1 MDNLF
6 FLTIGFIF
14 LGALITNLTQWRKR
28 DRVLKDIDGFN
39 TTIEMQDRKKIWG
52 KTQIYSNGMELH
64 FSREVQNSHGN
75 PINSYIL
82 YRDDIDNIRAIY
94 RYQNELS
101 ESNIA
106 ARKKEIA
113 NTCKP
118 HFWMYFKRRMVVFFN
133 TFNDAI
139 GEALNVFLARMKG
152 GGNSLVFKTQ
162 GNYLKKMGT
171 TALSVVGN
179 AYDPLLERYINQRV
193 VVRIED
199 GKRKEFCGFLKEYSS
214 AWMSVLDCE
223 LTQTT
228 HIDLDDIERLT
239 LLRDMDFS
247 YLLYEAD
254 EDVYEL
260 EVVIQYFGIHPL
272 ELVSVDG
279 DDSENNYHHTINK
292 TLKHQQSISFTLSKL
307 PIKSFKNISKD
318 LLPLE
323 FEMIAALRRDG
334 EPPESNLIYQSILPN
349 FTLEYKYTSI
359 GDVYLPRTLAI
370 LRHSSS

>member
-14 LGALITNLTQWRKR
+14 LGALISNLTQWRKR
-28 DRVLKDIDGFN
+28 DRVLKDIDGFH
-39 TTIEMQDRKKIWG
+39 TTIEMQDSKKVWG
-52 KTQIYSNGMELH
+52 KTAIFSNGMELH
-64 FSREVQNSHGN
+64 FSREVQNSSGN
-75 PINSYIL
+75 SINSYIL

-101 ESNIA
+101 EVNIA
-106 ARKKEIA
+106 LRKQEIA

-118 HFWMYFKRRMVVFFN
+118 QIWIRLKRRLVVFFN

-152 GGNSLVFKTQ
+152 GGGGMIFNTQ
-162 GNYLKKMGT
+162 SDYLKKMGT

-179 AYDPLLERYINQRV
+179 AYDPILERYVNQRV
-193 VVRIED
+193 VVRLND
-199 GKRKEFCGFLKEYSS
+199 GKDEEFCGFLKEYSS
-214 AWMSVLDCE
+214 AWISVLDCE
-223 LTQTT
+223 LSQTT
-228 HIDLDDIERLT
+228 RIELDDLERLT

-247 YLLYEAD
+247 YLLYEGD
-254 EDVYEL
+254 ENSYEL
-260 EVVIQYFGIHPL
+260 EVVIKYFGIQPL
-272 ELVSVDG
+272 ELISVDAK
-279 DDSENNYHHTINK
+279 DSDSNYHHDIK
-292 TLKHQQSISFTLSKL
+292 RTLKYQQSISFTLANL
-307 PIKSFKNISKD
+307 PTETFKHISED
-318 LLPLE
+318 LLPFE

-334 EPPESNLIYQSILPN
+334 EPPESNDIYQSILPN
-349 FTLEYKYTSI
+349 LTLKYKYTSI

>member
-28 DRVLKDIDGFN
+28 DRVLKDVDGFN
-39 TTIEMQDRKKIWG
+39 TTIEMQDCKKIWG
-52 KTQIYSNGMELH
+52 KTNIYSNGMELH
-64 FSREVQNSHGN
+64 FSREVLNSSGN

-101 ESNIA
+101 EKNIA
-106 ARKKEIA
+106 LRKKEISD
-113 NTCKP
+113 TCKP
-118 HFWMYFKRRMVVFFN
+118 RLWIHFKRRMGVFFN

-152 GGNSLVFKTQ
+152 GGNNMVFKTQ

-179 AYDPLLERYINQRV
+179 AYDPLLERYVNQRV
-193 VVRIED
+193 VVQLND
-199 GKRKEFCGFLKEYSS
+199 GKKEEYCGFLKEYSS

-228 HIDLDDIERLT
+228 HIALDDMERLA

-254 EDVYEL
+254 EGSYEL
-260 EVVIQYFGIHPL
+260 EVVIQYFGIYPL
-272 ELVSVDG
+272 ELISVDG
-279 DDSENNYHHTINK
+279 DDKENNYHHPINK
-292 TLKHQQSISFTLSKL
+292 ILKNKQSISFTLSNL
-307 PIKSFKNISKD
+307 PLDSFKHLAED

-323 FEMIAALRRDG
+323 FEMIAARRREG
-334 EPPESNLIYQSILPN
+334 EPPESNTIYQSILPN

-359 GDVYLPRTLAI
+359 GDVYLPRTLAV
-370 LRHSSS
+370 LRHASS

>member
-28 DRVLKDIDGFN
+28 DRVLKDVDGFN
-39 TTIEMQDRKKIWG
+39 TTIEMQNRKKIWG
-52 KTQIYSNGMELH
+52 KTNIYSNGMELH
-64 FSREVQNSHGN
+64 FSREVLNSSGN

-101 ESNIA
+101 EKNIA
-106 ARKKEIA
+106 LRKKEIA
-113 NTCKP
+113 DTCKP
-118 HFWMYFKRRMVVFFN
+118 RLWIHFKRRMGVFFN

-152 GGNSLVFKTQ
+152 GGNNMVFKTQ

-179 AYDPLLERYINQRV
+179 AYDPLLERYVNQRV
-193 VVRIED
+193 VVQLND
-199 GKRKEFCGFLKEYSS
+199 GKKEEYCGFLKEYSS

-228 HIDLDDIERLT
+228 HIALDDMERLA

-254 EDVYEL
+254 EGSYEL
-260 EVVIQYFGIHPL
+260 EVVIQYFGIYPL
-272 ELVSVDG
+272 ELISVDG
-279 DDSENNYHHTINK
+279 DDKENNYHHPINK
-292 TLKHQQSISFTLSKL
+292 ILKNKQSISFTLSNL
-307 PIKSFKNISKD
+307 PLDSFKHLAED

-323 FEMIAALRRDG
+323 FEMIAARRREG
-334 EPPESNLIYQSILPN
+334 EPPESNTIYQSILPN

-359 GDVYLPRTLAI
+359 GDVYLPRTLAV
-370 LRHSSS
+370 LRHASS